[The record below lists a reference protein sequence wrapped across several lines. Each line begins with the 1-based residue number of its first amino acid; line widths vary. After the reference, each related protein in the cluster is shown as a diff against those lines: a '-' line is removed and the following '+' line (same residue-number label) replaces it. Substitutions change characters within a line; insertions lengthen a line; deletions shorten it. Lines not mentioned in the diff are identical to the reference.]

1 MNEKCPGDQMRIVSG
16 HISTNSEQEAKEK
29 IVKASRVGVGQKRY
43 WEKSQINYEKSQW
56 HLISTTGL

>member
-43 WEKSQINYEKSQW
+43 
-56 HLISTTGL
+56 